1 MRLPVEHGEVF
12 PLLLRRVLALKQI
25 DVVHNAR
32 ERRFDVVR
40 YVGDQL
46 RLEPF
51 ALELLL
57 HRDAHAAADGIEV
70 FAVAL
75 EIEVHMR
82 GIDLR
87 GEVARSEGFAALLQ
101 PPQLHRKQARRDR
114 QHRDQHQQQPVRVI
128 ALKRKEQ
135 HADHAAADRRAPHER
150 DTAHEAGQRSP
161 RAAEHAPAPPQ
172 NPSAEPEEP
181 TADGVLPPSPQL
193 HAGTERRPERKE
205 KRIGERSK
213 GKQKGERDRIKAVKP
228 LLRALH
234 RGDNEHTASAEKE
247 QCIEIK
253 GELLLPARNRLLA
266 PRPAARGT
274 GEEDEEEQLRGCTG
288 DHDRRCVRRKA
299 RHRVVEVPRPVDAVL
314 RGIVHGD
321 VAAEHNAVLRHL
333 TPPARHGNVACAV
346 VIEED
351 GARLVLDRKTDV
363 RVAVVG
369 GIPVVILRQHLRLPV
384 LCIIV
389 VAVVNMAHLAVD
401 RARADAA
408 FIKVSAQLAAVAERE
423 RRAVAQKH
431 RHEHY
436 GEQKGCRLGPEAAGP
451 IIPFHVEGPP
461 FYTPGPTR
469 PSGSAAQR
477 G

>member
-1 MRLPVEHGEVF
+1 MRLPVEHGKVF

-51 ALELLL
+51 ALEPLL

-114 QHRDQHQQQPVRVI
+114 QQRDQHQQQPVRVI

-181 TADGVLPPSPQL
+181 TADGVLPPSPKL
-193 HAGTERRPERKE
+193 HAGAERHPERE
-205 KRIGERSK
+205 EERIRRRTA
-213 GKQKGERDRIKAVKP
+213 GK
-228 LLRALH
+228 H
-234 RGDNEHTASAEKE
+234 RGDHDRLKAL
-247 QCIEIK
+247 K
-253 GELLLPARNRLLA
+253 GILRARCRRGDKHRAAAKDHCRIQVKGNFFLPAGDRLLA
-266 PRPAARGT
+266 PRPAPRGT

-389 VAVVNMAHLAVD
+389 VAVVNVAHFAVD

-408 FIKVSAQLAAVAERE
+408 FIKASAQLAAVGQGKGRTVHQ
-423 RRAVAQKH
+423 RH

-436 GEQKGCRLGPEAAGP
+436 GEQKGCRLGPEAARP

-469 PSGSAAQR
+469 PSGSAARR

>member
-1 MRLPVEHGEVF
+1 MSC
-12 PLLLRRVLALKQI
+12 
-25 DVVHNAR
+25 DT
-32 ERRFDVVR
+32 
-40 YVGDQL
+40 GDQL

-51 ALELLL
+51 ALEPLL

-193 HAGTERRPERKE
+193 HAGAERHPER
-205 KRIGERSK
+205 
-213 GKQKGERDRIKAVKP
+213 
-228 LLRALH
+228 
-234 RGDNEHTASAEKE
+234 
-247 QCIEIK
+247 
-253 GELLLPARNRLLA
+253 
-266 PRPAARGT
+266 
-274 GEEDEEEQLRGCTG
+274 EEERIRRRAAGKHRG
-288 DHDRRCVRRKA
+288 DHDRLKALKGTLRARCRRGDKHRATAKDHCRIQVKGNFLLPAGDRLLAARSASRRAGEKDKEKQLRERADGHDYRRVRRKL
-299 RHRVVEVPRPVDAVL
+299 RHHTVDPQRPIHAVL
-314 RGIVHGD
+314 RGIVRGD

-333 TPPARHGNVACAV
+333 TPPARHGNVACAM

-351 GARLVLDRKTDV
+351 GARLVLDRKTDI
-363 RVAVVG
+363 RGAVVG
-369 GIPVVILRQHLRLPV
+369 GVPVIILFQHP
-384 LCIIV
+384 
-389 VAVVNMAHLAVD
+389 
-401 RARADAA
+401 
-408 FIKVSAQLAAVAERE
+408 
-423 RRAVAQKH
+423 
-431 RHEHY
+431 
-436 GEQKGCRLGPEAAGP
+436 
-451 IIPFHVEGPP
+451 
-461 FYTPGPTR
+461 
-469 PSGSAAQR
+469 
-477 G
+477 

>member
-1 MRLPVEHGEVF
+1 M
-12 PLLLRRVLALKQI
+12 
-25 DVVHNAR
+25 
-32 ERRFDVVR
+32 
-40 YVGDQL
+40 
-46 RLEPF
+46 
-51 ALELLL
+51 
-57 HRDAHAAADGIEV
+57 
-70 FAVAL
+70 AL

-114 QHRDQHQQQPVRVI
+114 QQRDQHQQQPVRVI

-135 HADHAAADRRAPHER
+135 HADHAAADCRAPHER
-150 DTAHEAGQRSP
+150 NAAHEAGQRSP

-193 HAGTERRPERKE
+193 HAGAERHPERE
-205 KRIGERSK
+205 EERIGRRAA
-213 GKQKGERDRIKAVKP
+213 GK
-228 LLRALH
+228 H
-234 RGDNEHTASAEKE
+234 H
-247 QCIEIK
+247 
-253 GELLLPARNRLLA
+253 
-266 PRPAARGT
+266 
-274 GEEDEEEQLRGCTG
+274 G
-288 DHDRRCVRRKA
+288 DHDRLKALKGVLHARCRRGDKHRAAAEDHYRIQVEGNFLLPAGDRLLAAHSAPRRAGEKDKEKQLRERTDGHDHRRVRRKL
-299 RHRVVEVPRPVDAVL
+299 RHHIVDPQRPIHAVL

-351 GARLVLDRKTDV
+351 GARLVLDRKTDI

-408 FIKVSAQLAAVAERE
+408 FIKASAQLAAVGQGKG
-423 RRAVAQKH
+423 RAVHQRH

-436 GEQKGCRLGPEAAGP
+436 GEQKGCRLGPEAARP

-469 PSGSAAQR
+469 PSGSAARR

>member
-1 MRLPVEHGEVF
+1 M
-12 PLLLRRVLALKQI
+12 
-25 DVVHNAR
+25 
-32 ERRFDVVR
+32 
-40 YVGDQL
+40 
-46 RLEPF
+46 
-51 ALELLL
+51 
-57 HRDAHAAADGIEV
+57 
-70 FAVAL
+70 AL

-114 QHRDQHQQQPVRVI
+114 QHREQRQQQPVRVI

-135 HADHAAADRRAPHER
+135 HADDAAADRRAPHER
-150 DTAHEAGQRSP
+150 NAPHEAGQRSP
-161 RAAEHAPAPPQ
+161 RAAEHAPAPPH

-193 HAGTERRPERKE
+193 HAGAERRPERKE
-205 KRIGERSK
+205 KRIGERGK
-213 GKQKGERDRIKAVKP
+213 GKQKGERDRIIAVNAA
-228 LLRALH
+228 LRALH
-234 RGDNEHTASAEKE
+234 RGDNEQPASAEKE
-247 QCIEIK
+247 QRIEIK
-253 GELLLPARNRLLA
+253 GELLLPAGDRLLA
-266 PRPAARGT
+266 PRPAPRGT

-351 GARLVLDRKTDV
+351 GTRLVLDRKADV
-363 RVAVVG
+363 RGAVIG
-369 GIPVVILRQHLRLPV
+369 RIPVREIPVNVRLPI
-384 LCIIV
+384 LHIIV
-389 VAVVNMAHLAVD
+389 VAAVNAAHFLID

-436 GEQKGCRLGPEAAGP
+436 GEQKGCRLGPEAARP

-469 PSGSAAQR
+469 PSGSAARR

>member
-1 MRLPVEHGEVF
+1 MV
-12 PLLLRRVLALKQI
+12 ALK
-25 DVVHNAR
+25 
-32 ERRFDVVR
+32 
-40 YVGDQL
+40 GD
-46 RLEPF
+46 
-51 ALELLL
+51 
-57 HRDAHAAADGIEV
+57 
-70 FAVAL
+70 
-75 EIEVHMR
+75 
-82 GIDLR
+82 
-87 GEVARSEGFAALLQ
+87 
-101 PPQLHRKQARRDR
+101 
-114 QHRDQHQQQPVRVI
+114 
-128 ALKRKEQ
+128 EQ
-135 HADHAAADRRAPHER
+135 HAHRAAAHRRAPHER
-150 DTAHEAGQRSP
+150 NAAHEAGQRSP

-172 NPSAEPEEP
+172 NPSAEPEKP
-181 TADGVLPPSPQL
+181 TTDRILPPFSQFDTG
-193 HAGTERRPERKE
+193 AERRPERKK

-274 GEEDEEEQLRGCTG
+274 GEEDEEEQLRGCAG
-288 DHDRRCVRRKA
+288 NYDRRCVRRKA
-299 RHRVVEVPRPVDAVL
+299 FHCVVEVPRPVDAVL
-314 RGIVHGD
+314 RGIVRGD

-401 RARADAA
+401 RARAETACV
-408 FIKVSAQLAAVAERE
+408 KVSAQLAAVGQGKG
-423 RRAVAQKH
+423 RAVHQRH

-436 GEQKGCRLGPEAAGP
+436 GEQKGCRLGPEAARP

-469 PSGSAAQR
+469 PSGSAARR